1 MRLWLYYVYYSVLYL
16 FYWLRGTEF
25 IKGDLL
31 KMRQSVFLVKSVTP
45 LTITLQKIDNFNN
58 SEEKV
63 IRDHLPE
70 VTKL

>member
-1 MRLWLYYVYYSVLYL
+1 MRLWFYYAYYSVLYL
-16 FYWLRGTEF
+16 YYWLKGTEF
-25 IKGDLL
+25 TKGDLI
-31 KMRQSVFLVKSVTP
+31 KMHQSVFFVKSVTP
-45 LTITLQKIDNFNN
+45 LTITLQKIDNFSN